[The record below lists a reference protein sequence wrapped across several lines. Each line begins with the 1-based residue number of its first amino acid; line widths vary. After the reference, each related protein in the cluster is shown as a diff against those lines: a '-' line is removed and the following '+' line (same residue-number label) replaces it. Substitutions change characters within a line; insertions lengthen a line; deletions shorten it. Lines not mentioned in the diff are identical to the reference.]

1 MVRDRLAL
9 SLLLHWTSRTA
20 LFGDLWC
27 FRHPTFSGYCVFVP
41 GPFCISV
48 CLRLG
53 KQLRLRYYI
62 FTISGVRLR
71 PCQSRVDLFCLL
83 LMTYVATE
91 ACSFE
96 ASCFTVLIVQVLR
109 SFGLTLRFVLF
120 ARFRTGYFYG
130 TIIFGS
136 VRTIRSF
143 RRTIVCLA
151 RLHFMCFS
159 GS

>member
-1 MVRDRLAL
+1 MTL

-20 LFGDLWC
+20 LFGDLLVFPAPDIWS
-27 FRHPTFSGYCVFVP
+27 RSILYQRLSTSGQTTSF
-41 GPFCISV
+41 G
-48 CLRLG
+48 
-53 KQLRLRYYI
+53 YYI

-71 PCQSRVDLFCLL
+71 PCQSRVDLFLL
-83 LMTYVATE
+83 FIFIYVAWE

-109 SFGLTLRFVLF
+109 SFGLTLRLVLS

-136 VRTIRSF
+136 VRTICSF
-143 RRTIVCLA
+143 TRTTVYLA
-151 RLHFMCFS
+151 RVVE
-159 GS
+159 